1 MQLLSLSVV
10 YADGNH
16 NAFTGIGEFG
26 GEYHL
31 AFRQAQTHS
40 ALGGHQA
47 RMTSANGENWE
58 FRSSTTFP
66 APPELP
72 EGTPMDLRDNSFLRC
87 GDELRIYSFVHA
99 PLVNDEYLRPTG
111 TTLRVLRAGQDWSA
125 PKEIFS
131 GAILWKPIFWQGG
144 FWCAGYRRL
153 PGQGTVVELYSSND
167 GWDWERGPMIASG
180 NETCLVPISG
190 DGLRAYV
197 RTHRGGHYL
206 EIWESHHPYKSW
218 TQKAVIPKIIQA
230 PHLQEL
236 DDRLFL
242 LAREVTAVDAVGRP
256 IQPSATRSKVWEAIG
271 HDLHEVLELPS
282 LGDCAYFGTAIAP
295 DGSILAS
302 YYSQHEQD
310 AGAPPESRGGN
321 DKAADVFV
329 ARLKP

>member
-1 MQLLSLSVV
+1 MQIMSLSSV
-10 YADGNH
+10 YFDGKH
-16 NAFTGIGEFG
+16 NAFTGLGEITGEF
-26 GEYHL
+26 HL
-31 AFRQAQTHS
+31 AFRQAENHS
-40 ALGGHQA
+40 APGGLQV
-47 RMTSANGENWE
+47 RLTSTDGEHWK
-58 FRSSTTFP
+58 SSTTTSFP
-66 APPELP
+66 PPPDLP
-72 EGTPMDLRDNSFLRC
+72 AGTAMDLRDNSFLKC
-87 GDELRIYSFVHA
+87 EDELRIYSFVHA
-99 PLVNDEYLRPTG
+99 PLVNDNYLRPTAS
-111 TTLRVLRAGQDWSA
+111 TLQVLRAGHDWSA

-167 GWDWERGPMIASG
+167 GWDWERGPLIASG
-180 NETCLVPISG
+180 NETCLVPVSG

-230 PHLQEL
+230 PHAQEV
-236 DDRLFL
+236 DGRLFL
-242 LAREVTAVDAVGRP
+242 LAREVAAADAVGRP
-256 IQPSATRSKVWEAIG
+256 VQPSATRSKVWEAIG
-271 HDLHEVLELPS
+271 HELHEVLELPS
-282 LGDCAYFGTAIAP
+282 LGDCGYFGTAICP

-310 AGAPPESRGGN
+310 TDAAMESRGGN
-321 DKAADVFV
+321 DKPADIFV